1 MVNAAAQLSLIS
13 SPAVAPG
20 AASAPRGFSF
30 DEAVASARRSAARAL
45 EVHGGAP
52 TETVTRAGATAQSA
66 SAAAS
71 DPAPAPADTG
81 AAEFDHT
88 ASTVASPTGA
98 PAQKP
103 AAALHPV
110 AVATAATGAS
120 APATAATPPAAPSPL
135 SASTALR
142 EATAR
147 IKAEAPR
154 APVAIRAPSQ
164 AVTQFAEILAQRL
177 DNATQFDLRL
187 DPPALGSVDGRL
199 TLTDDGQATLA
210 LSFDNQ
216 SAFDLFR
223 RDEGALRLALGD
235 AGFDLAGRNLQ
246 FSFRAPERAAPG
258 GVAQTNETSVLTP
271 APFHRGAIDIRA

>member
-71 DPAPAPADTG
+71 DPSPAPADTG

-98 PAQKP
+98 PAQQP
-103 AAALHPV
+103 APSLHPV
-110 AVATAATGAS
+110 AAAAATGAS

-154 APVAIRAPSQ
+154 APAPVRAPSQ

-223 RDEGALRLALGD
+223 RGEGALRLALGD